1 LEREQYERLAAVEDR
16 MWWFGG
22 LHANL
27 LAACG
32 AARSAS
38 TAARLRVLD
47 AGCGTGG
54 FLARLAASAPG
65 TDAFGVE
72 LDAAACG
79 VARAKSR
86 YPVVAGNINALPFAD
101 QSFDLIVSADVLCHG
116 RVEERAALAG
126 LRRCLRPGGI
136 LILNLPAYR
145 WLYSAHDV
153 AVDNAR
159 RYDRKELLM
168 LLAETGFSAIEA
180 RYWNF
185 VLFPLMLLR
194 RKLLRSHDEGD
205 VALLPAAVERIFAA
219 CLALERGL
227 VAAGV
232 RLPFGGSIL
241 ATAVRA

>member
-27 LAACG
+27 LAACR
-32 AARSAS
+32 AARGSGGTS
-38 TAARLRVLD
+38 VRPRVLD

-54 FLARLAASAPG
+54 FLTRLAASAADA
-65 TDAFGVE
+65 DAFGLE
-72 LDAAACG
+72 LDAVACG

-86 YPVVAGNINALPFAD
+86 CPVAVGTINALPFAD
-101 QSFDLIVSADVLCHG
+101 QSFDVIVSADVLCHAG
-116 RVEERAALAG
+116 VEERAALAG
-126 LRRCLRPGGI
+126 LRRCLRPGGV
-136 LILNLPAYR
+136 LVLNLPAYR

-168 LLAETGFSAIEA
+168 LLADTGFSAVQA

-194 RKLLRSHDEGD
+194 RKLLRSDEAE
-205 VALLPAAVERIFAA
+205 VALLPAAVERLFAA
-219 CLALERGL
+219 CLAFERGL
-227 VAAGV
+227 VASGI

-241 ATAVRA
+241 ATAVRT

>member
-1 LEREQYERLAAVEDR
+1 MEREQYERLAAVEDR

-27 LAACG
+27 LSAWQRG
-32 AARSAS
+32 RSG
-38 TAARLRVLD
+38 RVRALD

-54 FLARLAASAPG
+54 FLARLIAAMPG
-65 TDAFGVE
+65 IDAFGVE
-72 LDAAACG
+72 LDQAACA
-79 VARAKSR
+79 VARRKSR
-86 YPVVAGNINALPFAD
+86 CPVVAGNINALPFAD
-101 QSFDLIVSADVLCHG
+101 QSFDVIFSADVLCHSG
-116 RVEERAALAG
+116 VEERAALAG
-126 LRRCLRPGGI
+126 LRRCLRPGGV

-159 RYDRKELLM
+159 RYDRKELLR
-168 LLAETGFSAIEA
+168 LLADNGFSAVQA

-194 RKLLRSHDEGD
+194 RKLLRGDEGD
-205 VALLPAAVERIFAA
+205 VALLPATVERVFAA

-227 VAAGV
+227 VAAGIK
-232 RLPFGGSIL
+232 LPCGGSIL
-241 ATAVRA
+241 ATAVRT